1 MVNFIFRR
9 THTNETY
16 PCVRHDM
23 LITMICF
30 PTHADIMLEVYKQK
44 TCIRFSILH
53 APSTASALV
62 AHGRGGVW
70 RELARVI
77 PPAVHHGLGW
87 IPLAG

>member
-1 MVNFIFRR
+1 MYHKIQMSASKEGYRYGNLFDA
-9 THTNETY
+9 HTQTTY
-16 PCVRHDM
+16 PRVGHDM
-23 LITMICF
+23 LITMVCF

-70 RELARVI
+70 
-77 PPAVHHGLGW
+77 PPYVKCK
-87 IPLAG
+87 